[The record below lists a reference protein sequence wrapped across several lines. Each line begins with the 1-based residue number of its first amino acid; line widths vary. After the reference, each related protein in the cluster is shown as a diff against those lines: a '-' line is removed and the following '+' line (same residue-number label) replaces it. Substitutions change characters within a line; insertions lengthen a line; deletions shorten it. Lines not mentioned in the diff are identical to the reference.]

1 MWPIYLTF
9 LIFLGLLL
17 IPLLALLLLV
27 NFFAVGLTNLGLS
40 AGVGILVV
48 LAMILFSSVNLPLSN
63 KESVKVK
70 DGRFFGSLEREIVVN
85 KGLSIN
91 LGGGVIPLFIV
102 SILIPNTPLIPTL
115 IATVAATLV
124 AYNFSKVIPSV
135 GVTTSPLFVV
145 LTVAVLSLLLAPEN
159 PQIVAFVSGVL
170 GTLIGADLMNIKE
183 VEKRSKTVMAIGGG
197 GVFDGIFLIGILSS
211 FLAGI

>member
-85 KGLSIN
+85 KGISIN